1 MSLIVL
7 VCYFILGEFQN
18 DTATIHEP
26 LCVIQSASSQ
36 SLVSI
41 LPVPK
46 HPVEHQISVTM
57 ATEEP
62 QPVMMMHNDGDS
74 LKVVH
79 VAGNQSQPADSCQLN
94 EHYQNESET
103 ESVNIKQEPADT
115 GYDQSNTTELQEDIN
130 SAMIVQIP
138 KLRQFGCKDYKQK
151 LKSKILKSAQKR
163 KVNETE
169 SPTSSK
175 FILINPVSNIEI

>member
-7 VCYFILGEFQN
+7 VCYFILGELQN

-36 SLVSI
+36 RLVSI

-79 VAGNQSQPADSCQLN
+79 VAGNQSQPTDSCQSN

-115 GYDQSNTTELQEDIN
+115 AAELQEDIN

-151 LKSKILKSAQKR
+151 LKSKILKSAEKR
-163 KVNETE
+163 KVSETE